1 MKLNPNNPQEFTMT
15 IEERP
20 NIQHDWNAE
29 YKKQRKD
36 RLTDAIHDYL
46 DDSEVDVSEFYND
59 MRDIIV
65 EMNTYHKT
73 FAKKAEAALL
83 LLHGKPVVENDDDVI
98 FPAWSF
104 LLNTSL
110 RLIIMTEEELKQ
122 VIDNLLQVQSNNEY
136 NFQLLQARIDMLQK
150 QIDDLD
156 ELREIFRL
164 PKPEN
169 QNRDAFEQ
177 INWWH
182 LYKELK

>member
-46 DDSEVDVSEFYND
+46 DDSDVDVSEFYND

-83 LLHGKPVVENDDDVI
+83 LLHGKPVVENYD
-98 FPAWSF
+98 S
-104 LLNTSL
+104 
-110 RLIIMTEEELKQ
+110 
-122 VIDNLLQVQSNNEY
+122 DNIPGDPSY
-136 NFQLLQARIDMLQK
+136 
-150 QIDDLD
+150 
-156 ELREIFRL
+156 
-164 PKPEN
+164 
-169 QNRDAFEQ
+169 
-177 INWWH
+177 
-182 LYKELK
+182 

>member
-1 MKLNPNNPQEFTMT
+1 
-15 IEERP
+15 
-20 NIQHDWNAE
+20 
-29 YKKQRKD
+29 
-36 RLTDAIHDYL
+36 
-46 DDSEVDVSEFYND
+46 
-59 MRDIIV
+59 
-65 EMNTYHKT
+65 MN
-73 FAKKAEAALL
+73 
-83 LLHGKPVVENDDDVI
+83 
-98 FPAWSF
+98 
-104 LLNTSL
+104 
-110 RLIIMTEEELKQ
+110 EEELKQ
-122 VIDNLLQVQSNNEY
+122 VIDNLLQIQNNNEY